1 MREATQG
8 IGRKSSDRVWESLEQ
23 MVRGKVREFI
33 QEILE
38 DEVTEFLGGRARSQR
53 RTSVAGNP
61 RGYRNGYGKPRNLT
75 LGSGTITVR
84 RPRVRDVEERFE
96 SRVLPLFARRTRE
109 AGELIVQLYLHG
121 LAEGDFELA
130 LRGLLGDGTPLSKS
144 TVRRLRGKWV
154 GEHAEWEKRSLAD
167 RKVVFAW
174 ADGIYV
180 KAGLEKDKAA
190 LLVVIGAMADG
201 TREVLAV
208 APGFR
213 ESAESWGAVLR
224 DLRGRGLGVPRLLVA
239 DGNLGIWAAARQA
252 WPEAAEQRCWNHKMA
267 NVLDRL
273 PKREQKEAKKL
284 LRAIVY
290 ASSRARARE
299 ARKAFED
306 RYGGDY
312 PKAVE
317 TMADD
322 WERMTSFYDFP
333 AGHWIHLR
341 TTNVVESPF
350 AAVRLRTSA
359 AKRFKKVDGA
369 TALIW
374 KLLMVA
380 EKRFRKLNAPHL
392 LPGVLRGERYEDGRP
407 VPARQQRAA

>member
-1 MREATQG
+1 
-8 IGRKSSDRVWESLEQ
+8 
-23 MVRGKVREFI
+23 MVRGKVREFL

-38 DEVTEFLGGRARSQR
+38 DEVTEFLGGRAKSQR
-53 RTSVAGNP
+53 KATVGGEP

-75 LGSGTITVR
+75 LSGGTVQVR

-96 SRVLPLFARRTRE
+96 SLVLPLFARRTKE
-109 AGELIVQLYLHG
+109 AGELVLQLYLHG

-130 LRGLLGDGTPLSKS
+130 LRGLLGEGTPLSRS
-144 TVRRLRGKWV
+144 TVRRLRQKWV
-154 GEHAEWEKRSLAD
+154 AEHAGWEKRSLEG
-167 RKVVFAW
+167 REIVYAW

-201 TREVLAV
+201 TKEVLAV
-208 APGFR
+208 RPGFR
-213 ESAESWGAVLR
+213 ESAESWAAVLR
-224 DLRGRGLGVPRLLVA
+224 GLKARGLGVPKLLVA
-239 DGNLGIWAAARQA
+239 DGNLGIWAAARQV
-252 WPEAAEQRCWNHKMA
+252 WPEAAEQRCWNHKIV

-273 PKREQKEAKKL
+273 PKREQEAAKRL
-284 LRAIVY
+284 LRKIAY
-290 ASSRARARE
+290 APSRTAAEKARE
-299 ARKAFED
+299 AFGN
-306 RYGGDY
+306 RYGDTY

-317 TMADD
+317 ILAGD
-322 WERMTSFYDFP
+322 WDRMGAFFDFP
-333 AGHWIHLR
+333 AGHWRHLR

-392 LPGVLRGERYEDGRP
+392 LPAVLRGDRYKDGQR
-407 VPARQQRAA
+407 VPAGRQRAA